1 MTVHQ
6 TVKTLN
12 QKGPRD
18 AEAEIVDELS
28 EGQPGEI
35 LLYKTPFYG
44 EKGGQI
50 GDRGTISTDTGV
62 FIVLDTKMPL
72 EDFTVH
78 SGYVS
83 EGFIKSSTSLFDLD
97 TKTGKEAL
105 DNR

>member
-6 TVKTLN
+6 AVKTLS
-12 QKGPRD
+12 QKRPV
-18 AEAEIVDELS
+18 AAAEIVDELS

-62 FIVLDTKMPL
+62 FIVQDTKMPL
-72 EDFTVH
+72 DDFTVH
-78 SGYVS
+78 RGYVS
-83 EGFIKSSTSLFDLD
+83 EGFIRSGLSLPGLD
-97 TKTGKEAL
+97 KTGKEAS
-105 DNR
+105 DTD